1 MWKSTKLILSYME
14 YTHAVQ
20 ARSPNHFFRV
30 NVPAIPKKRKK
41 GGKKNNKNIK
51 NTTKNTKHPNTGASQ
66 PKAQPENWAAF
77 CPLTRSKH

>member
-1 MWKSTKLILSYME
+1 ME

-41 GGKKNNKNIK
+41 EDKKEKNKNKNIK
-51 NTTKNTKHPNTGASQ
+51 RQKNIQNATKTQKNA
-66 PKAQPENWAAF
+66 
-77 CPLTRSKH
+77 

>member
-1 MWKSTKLILSYME
+1 MWKSTKLSLSYME

-41 GGKKNNKNIK
+41 EEKNKNKNIK
-51 NTTKNTKHPNTGASQ
+51 TKKKHKMQ
-66 PKAQPENWAAF
+66 
-77 CPLTRSKH
+77 